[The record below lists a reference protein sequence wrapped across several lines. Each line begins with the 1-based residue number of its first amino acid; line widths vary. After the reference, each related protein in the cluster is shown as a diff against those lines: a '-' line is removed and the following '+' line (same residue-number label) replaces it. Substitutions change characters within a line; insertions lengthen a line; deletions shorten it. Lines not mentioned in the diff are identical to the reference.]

1 MPIPYKK
8 MQKRQVI
15 LTVPRSFSIPA
26 LYLEAH
32 EEQIALA
39 LTLGADAVA
48 FIGRQAATAAQS
60 DLEEQ
65 AMKDATRE
73 FERTSA
79 TLQTKLKKAEEAARA
94 SALRVEAMELEA
106 SSLRTQIQKE
116 VTKSFEGL
124 LQAKEQQ
131 VQQATE
137 VANRAIESVGRKVE
151 GLQYAMTKTFSS
163 SKEKGTLGEMIMEEF
178 LKKAYDCSVEV
189 ISKEAQTA
197 DIRMIRAL
205 GAYFWEVKN
214 YTRMVSK
221 EEVEKFRRDLRL
233 HPDVRGGV
241 LVSLRQGIVGHNKGG
256 DVDLEFLEDGR
267 FILYMGNFMSHD
279 DPVFFLQSLRPFF
292 ECIEAMAKPVKDD
305 SEAVRALQIK
315 ATLITN
321 LLRNHKDSVTKHKN
335 SLVGHKRRM
344 DTMFTEFQ
352 GYMLEADAQLQTIL
366 RVAMG
371 DDTDS
376 AEALDEVQ
384 NKLDTRQFKKGC
396 VADYAEEKV
405 RDFVKWFIGA
415 TEPVEGSTIEIKDLI
430 EKGKAQFSDKF
441 VRGLREE
448 VFQEA
453 VWGKGSRVLVG
464 FRLS

>member
-8 MQKRQVI
+8 MQKRQVT
-15 LTVPRSFSIPA
+15 LTVPRSFSIPS

-48 FIGRQAATAAQS
+48 FIGRQAATAAQT

-106 SSLRTQIQKE
+106 SSLRAQIQKE

-267 FILYMGNFMSHD
+267 FILYMGNFMSHE

-321 LLRNHKDSVTKHKN
+321 LLRNHKESVTKHKN

-384 NKLDTRQFKKGC
+384 NKLDTRHFKKGC

-405 RDFVKWFIGA
+405 RDFVKWFMSA
-415 TEPVEGSTIEIKDLI
+415 TEPVEGSTIEIKDLV

-464 FRLS
+464 FRLM

>member
-8 MQKRQVI
+8 MQKRQVT
-15 LTVPRSFSIPA
+15 LTVPRSFSIPS

-48 FIGRQAATAAQS
+48 FIGRQAATAAQT

-106 SSLRTQIQKE
+106 SSLRAQIQKE

-267 FILYMGNFMSHD
+267 FILYMGNFMSHE

-384 NKLDTRQFKKGC
+384 NKLDTRHFKKGC

-405 RDFVKWFIGA
+405 RDFVKWFMSA
-415 TEPVEGSTIEIKDLI
+415 TESVEGSTIEIKDLV

-464 FRLS
+464 FRLM